1 MPESNQLTYLWGLIT
16 LLFGVFL
23 QIVPLSE
30 PLIYWRP
37 QFVILVVFFWL
48 FRNPF
53 QFGIGFAWLAGLLLD
68 IVIGELFGR
77 HAIVF
82 GLCAYLLQ
90 LLQQRLQHFWLF
102 HQVVLV
108 MLLVLL
114 NQVLLH
120 SITLM
125 LRGGWQGELLVAPAL
140 TSALIWPFLVWLLST
155 LLKLQQFGRDMPS
168 DH

>member
-1 MPESNQLTYLWGLIT
+1 MQESNQLTYLWGLIT
-16 LLFGVFL
+16 LIVGLLL
-23 QIVPLSE
+23 QVIPLSA

-37 QFVILVVFFWL
+37 QFVLLVVFFWL

-53 QFGIGFAWLAGLLLD
+53 QFGIGFAWFAGLLFD

-108 MLLVLL
+108 LLLVLL
-114 NQVLLH
+114 SQVLLH
-120 SITLM
+120 SIPLIF
-125 LRGGWQGELLVAPAL
+125 RANWQNELLVIPSFS
-140 TSALIWPFLVWLLST
+140 SALFWPFLVWLLNQ
-155 LLKLQQFGRDMPS
+155 LMRVQQLGRVQPS
-168 DH
+168 DR